1 MKLTAED
8 RRMLEILRKP
18 DYWVPRISKIA
29 HALGIPTSTAQSR
42 LKRLERGGVF
52 HGFGA
57 QLTNGTSG
65 FACFVVGK
73 ANGNPGQIAPKLL
86 SIVEGVE
93 EIHIIAGESD
103 MLVKFRA
110 QDRGDYLLKTQQIGA
125 LIDIRL
131 SSLSAKVFR

>member
-8 RRMLEILRKP
+8 RRTLELLRKP
-18 DYWVPRISKIA
+18 DYWVPRITKIA

-57 QLTNGTSG
+57 VLADDTSG

-73 ANGNPGQIAPKLL
+73 ASDPAKSAPKLL
-86 SIVEGVE
+86 LIEGVE
-93 EIHIIAGESD
+93 AVHAIAGESNV
-103 MLVKFRA
+103 LVQFKA
-110 QDRGDYLLKTQQIGA
+110 QDRENYLMRVQQISS
-125 LIDIRL
+125 LIDVRFA
-131 SSLSAKVFR
+131 SLSAKVFR